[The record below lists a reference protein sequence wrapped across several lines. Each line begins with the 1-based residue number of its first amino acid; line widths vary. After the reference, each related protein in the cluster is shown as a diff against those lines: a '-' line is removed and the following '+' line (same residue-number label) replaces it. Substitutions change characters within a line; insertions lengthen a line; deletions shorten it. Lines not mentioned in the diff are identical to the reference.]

1 MSLHVAF
8 GQIHI
13 SPKTKAKK
21 KARVFRTSFAYWAV
35 KKDQYG
41 SLELLPGLEEE
52 ME

>member
-21 KARVFRTSFAYWAV
+21 KVFRTSFAYWAV

>member
-21 KARVFRTSFAYWAV
+21 KKQEF
-35 KKDQYG
+35 
-41 SLELLPGLEEE
+41 LEPPLPTEL
-52 ME
+52 